1 MGDSRTWITAVVAL
15 VVGGAIGYFVAI
27 GQVSDLEARLSTAE
41 TELVQANETAGTMA
55 ADAEALAAENQAL
68 NEQVEALEAELAARD
83 AQIEE
88 LQGQATETPA
98 APAEA
103 DTATPDTDAEEGEET
118 DAQQ

>member
-41 TELVQANETAGTMA
+41 TELMQANETAGTMA

-83 AQIEE
+83 SQIEE
-88 LQGQATETPA
+88 SQGQAAETPA
-98 APAEA
+98 APAE
-103 DTATPDTDAEEGEET
+103 TDADAQEGEET

>member
-41 TELVQANETAGTMA
+41 TELMQANETAGTMA

-83 AQIEE
+83 SQIEE
-88 LQGQATETPA
+88 LQGQAAETPA
-98 APAEA
+98 APAE
-103 DTATPDTDAEEGEET
+103 TDADAQEGEET